1 MFREALSGILI
12 ALTTET
18 NLQYHVLIAF
28 SVLLTARQFNVTFTE
43 LIILV
48 LVISM
53 VISAELFNTSLERL
67 CDKVQPQQ
75 DTLIRDIKDISAGA
89 VLIIVIM
96 SIVVGT
102 IVFYPHISNTAKTS
116 DELQIIDSVAYKIT
130 INGIPI
136 KQLVWKSIEF
146 VGGANPYPWDLWRSK
161 GIIRYYFI
169 EDLSNDEADNYR
181 DTIIGISLLYPVDEA
196 QRDYGVKTIKP
207 EWKLNTCIFVT
218 VEGSTPKNIMYDI
231 KHENI
236 TILNYPGVPG
246 GIVDKC
252 HPGYGYGLL
261 YVEVGGS

>member
-1 MFREALSGILI
+1 MEVGSHMFREALSGILT

-18 NLQYHVLIAF
+18 NLQYHIVIAF
-28 SVLLTARQFNVTFTE
+28 SVLLTARQLNVTFTE

-102 IVFYPHISNTAKTS
+102 VVFYPHISNTAKTS

-136 KQLVWKSIEF
+136 KQLVWKSVEF
-146 VGGANPYPWDLWRSK
+146 VGGASPYPWDLWRSK

-169 EDLSNDEADNYR
+169 EDLSSDRADNYR
-181 DTIIGISLLYPVDEA
+181 DTIIGISLLYPTNSEGN
-196 QRDYGVKTIKP
+196 RDYLTGKIIGQPYV
-207 EWKLNTCIFVT
+207 LNACIYVT
-218 VEGSTPKNIMYDI
+218 VEGSSPKVVRY
-231 KHENI
+231 ENK
-236 TILNYPGVPG
+236 T
-246 GIVDKC
+246 IVDYDYIRDFGGVGL
-252 HPGYGYGLL
+252 GYAYGLL
-261 YVEVGGS
+261 YVEV